1 MGNWKSPVQL
11 QLTHFQSTHLCLNKQ
26 KPHEINYKQIAWY
39 RSIYVPAILMVCVVL
54 FSEFANAVPRKW
66 EENVFEKWKINV
78 YFRYIGAIQSVALRT
93 EMRFNFQFEFVL
105 WPHIQCLF
113 FCES

>member
-1 MGNWKSPVQL
+1 
-11 QLTHFQSTHLCLNKQ
+11 
-26 KPHEINYKQIAWY
+26 
-39 RSIYVPAILMVCVVL
+39 MVCVVL

-93 EMRFNFQFEFVL
+93 EMRFNF
-105 WPHIQCLF
+105 
-113 FCES
+113 